1 MKEIRRLAE
10 DRIIK
15 SLQSFPVVYIAG
27 PRQSGK
33 TTLVQNIAR
42 TRHKADYITF
52 DDLQT
57 RSAAQ
62 KDPETF
68 IRSFNGPVVLD
79 EIQMVPELFRVLKIV
94 VDENRKRKDAGKG
107 RFLLTGSANVM
118 ALPKLSDALV
128 GRIAL
133 HYLLPFSAQEIS
145 KSISTSFI
153 DRAFCEDLSY
163 AGRKE
168 ESLTEVMRRASFPE
182 LLNFSDPS
190 VCYEWCNGY
199 MNTILQRDVRL
210 LLEIEKIA
218 ALPDLLRLMASRTGG
233 LLNEAS
239 LTRDCELNH
248 ITLKKY
254 RILLENL
261 FLTLSI
267 PAWSMNPGKRLVKSP
282 KIYIS
287 DLNLLA
293 YLNNIDMSNLPGL
306 DRKLFGSFLE
316 NFVAAE
322 LTKQLTFSKIRARLY
337 HYRTASGQEVDFIL
351 EGPENT
357 VAAIEVKSAAKVT
370 AHDFRHLEA
379 LRNDIGNKFK
389 RGFVLYQGSRIVPFG
404 SDLWAIPF
412 SSLWQQA

>member
-1 MKEIRRLAE
+1 M
-10 DRIIK
+10 
-15 SLQSFPVVYIAG
+15 
-27 PRQSGK
+27 
-33 TTLVQNIAR
+33 
-42 TRHKADYITF
+42 
-52 DDLQT
+52 
-57 RSAAQ
+57 
-62 KDPETF
+62 
-68 IRSFNGPVVLD
+68 
-79 EIQMVPELFRVLKIV
+79 
-94 VDENRKRKDAGKG
+94 
-107 RFLLTGSANVM
+107 
-118 ALPKLSDALV
+118 
-128 GRIAL
+128 
-133 HYLLPFSAQEIS
+133 
-145 KSISTSFI
+145 
-153 DRAFCEDLSY
+153 
-163 AGRKE
+163 
-168 ESLTEVMRRASFPE
+168 
-182 LLNFSDPS
+182 
-190 VCYEWCNGY
+190 
-199 MNTILQRDVRL
+199 
-210 LLEIEKIA
+210 
-218 ALPDLLRLMASRTGG
+218 PDLLRLMASRTGG

>member
-68 IRSFNGPVVLD
+68 ARSFTGPVVLD

-133 HYLLPFSAQEIS
+133 HYLLPFSAQEIRKRS
-145 KSISTSFI
+145 SSSFI
-153 DRAFCEDLSY
+153 DKAFCEDLSY

-168 ESLTEVMRRASFPE
+168 ESLTEVMRGSSFPE

-267 PAWSMNPGKRLVKSP
+267 PAWSLNPGKRLVKSP

-293 YLNNIDMSNLPGL
+293 YLNNIDMNNLPGL

-316 NFVAAE
+316 NFVAVE

-337 HYRTASGQEVDFIL
+337 HYRSASGQEVDFIL
-351 EGPENT
+351 EGPENA

-389 RGFVLYQGSRIVPFG
+389 RGFVFYQGSQIVPFG

-412 SSLWQQA
+412 SSLWQ

>member
-1 MKEIRRLAE
+1 L
-10 DRIIK
+10 
-15 SLQSFPVVYIAG
+15 L
-27 PRQSGK
+27 
-33 TTLVQNIAR
+33 
-42 TRHKADYITF
+42 TF
-52 DDLQT
+52 SSQ
-57 RSAAQ
+57 
-62 KDPETF
+62 
-68 IRSFNGPVVLD
+68 
-79 EIQMVPELFRVLKIV
+79 EIQ
-94 VDENRKRKDAGKG
+94 
-107 RFLLTGSANVM
+107 
-118 ALPKLSDALV
+118 
-128 GRIAL
+128 
-133 HYLLPFSAQEIS
+133 
-145 KSISTSFI
+145 KSHAASFI
-153 DRAFCEDLSY
+153 DRAFGEDWSY
-163 AGRKE
+163 TGRKE
-168 ESLTEVMRRASFPE
+168 ESWTEVMRRASFPE
-182 LLNFSDPS
+182 LLNFSDPA
-190 VCYEWCNGY
+190 VLYEWCNGY

-267 PAWSMNPGKRLVKSP
+267 PAWSLNPGKRLVKSP

-293 YLNNIDMSNLPGL
+293 YLNNIDMNNLPGL

-316 NFVAAE
+316 NFVAVE

-337 HYRTASGQEVDFIL
+337 HYRTTSGQEVDFIL

-389 RGFVLYQGSRIVPFG
+389 RGFVFYQGSQIVPFG

-412 SSLWQQA
+412 SSLWQ